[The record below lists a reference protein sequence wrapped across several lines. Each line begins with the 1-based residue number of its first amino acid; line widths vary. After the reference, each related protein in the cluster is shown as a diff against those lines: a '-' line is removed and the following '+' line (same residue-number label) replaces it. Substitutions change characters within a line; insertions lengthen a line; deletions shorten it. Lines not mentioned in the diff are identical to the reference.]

1 MAGGSITYTTEE
13 QKKLFQ
19 DVLDGRVHLFALPT
33 VLYRRIAEEMT
44 TTVFKAFNLD
54 FDTNLENPDFATPR
68 ALKRNLYDFSAA
80 KTFQEIQDM
89 QNFIFNEKGMRRSF
103 SEFEA
108 QAKTIFDT
116 YNKNWLEAEFETAT
130 RLAESSNDWKQYTDE
145 AEIFPLL
152 KYNTLE
158 DGSVR
163 EEHVALNG
171 TVKPVNDVF
180 WNTYNPPNGWRCRC
194 FVEQLEAGE
203 APITEDPKEPEL
215 PKLFN
220 FNAGKD
226 DVVFHT
232 SGAKMHPYFKVKSRF
247 RRHKENNFG
256 LPLPPDVANLK
267 PKTLKKQKVEVK
279 TDDLTIEQKIKKIKQ
294 EAKNLTAPTK
304 EIEAITAE
312 INEIGKP
319 LNRINREVKIAIK
332 NRKPLEEI
340 KLVDEWNNIIT
351 AQQLK
356 LNELN
361 KIKSAY
367 SENVLAILRQETS
380 ATFKT
385 SATPTAKRTIKNLTF
400 GERAFR
406 EIVGDRDFLK
416 GKKVK
421 FQKSKTGRAQHKAG
435 VISLANND
443 TIGTVSHEL
452 AHWLEL
458 EDPDYFAKVL
468 GFYKRR
474 TLKDEIKKLR
484 DIHPKRGYEHYEVTK
499 EDKFI
504 DAYTGKQYLHS
515 SGRQRASEI
524 TPMWFTNVFK
534 DLDGFIKKDPDHFE
548 SVYKF
553 LNEGQKI

>member
-54 FDTNLENPDFATPR
+54 FNTNLENPDFATPR

-108 QAKTIFDT
+108 HAKTIFDT

-171 TVKPVNDVF
+171 TVKPVTDAF

-203 APITEDPKEPEL
+203 APITEDPEEPEL

-267 PKTLKKQKVEVK
+267 AKNTTHQPKTKK
-279 TDDLTIEQKIKKIKQ
+279 
-294 EAKNLTAPTK
+294 TK
-304 EIEAITAE
+304 
-312 INEIGKP
+312 
-319 LNRINREVKIAIK
+319 
-332 NRKPLEEI
+332 
-340 KLVDEWNNIIT
+340 
-351 AQQLK
+351 
-356 LNELN
+356 
-361 KIKSAY
+361 
-367 SENVLAILRQETS
+367 
-380 ATFKT
+380 
-385 SATPTAKRTIKNLTF
+385 
-400 GERAFR
+400 
-406 EIVGDRDFLK
+406 
-416 GKKVK
+416 
-421 FQKSKTGRAQHKAG
+421 
-435 VISLANND
+435 
-443 TIGTVSHEL
+443 
-452 AHWLEL
+452 
-458 EDPDYFAKVL
+458 
-468 GFYKRR
+468 
-474 TLKDEIKKLR
+474 
-484 DIHPKRGYEHYEVTK
+484 
-499 EDKFI
+499 
-504 DAYTGKQYLHS
+504 
-515 SGRQRASEI
+515 
-524 TPMWFTNVFK
+524 
-534 DLDGFIKKDPDHFE
+534 
-548 SVYKF
+548 
-553 LNEGQKI
+553 